1 MNLTHGPDGSIW
13 VTDYYREIIEDYSA
27 IPRHLQ
33 QQYGVYAGHDR
44 GRIYRLT
51 HRDAPRAPA
60 ADMSSLDTKA
70 LAQECAS
77 PLFWRRQTAQ
87 RLLVERGEKNAAPVL
102 RELLA
107 DKNSE
112 TSAVIIAL
120 RTLDQLGA
128 LTPAGVQPFLSHAD
142 EAVRIHALQLADH
155 WFAKDEGR
163 ALLDAALT
171 VAIAEQ
177 NPRVQI
183 QFALS
188 FGETRDQRAFA
199 MLARFVRER
208 LDVRWMDAAVLSS
221 LHGRGLE
228 MLSTLLRE
236 PGGSAPFLPPLAQS
250 IAARRDESELASTLN
265 LVATAKPNTQAAVLD
280 ALVKGR
286 KNAPRKPL
294 ADKSARV
301 ALATLAASPLNEVR
315 TAARALE
322 DTFVPAVANN
332 EALSSLG
339 QLPPPEQIS
348 DEMFRKFVKALAG
361 PRDLKHGHE
370 IFLQACAACHRIGN
384 EGKEAGPDLRGQVGM
399 AEESLLKD
407 ILMPGERIRPGY
419 ETTLV
424 QTRDGGATTGL
435 LKNDGATS
443 LTLVQPGGVEQVLLR
458 KDVMGVRRLA
468 TSLMPSFAEGLKP
481 SDVADLLAWLRSNPG
496 TGAPNAAAAP
506 GVNGGDSSSRA
517 DGRTAPPPDL
527 KRK

>member
-51 HRDAPRAPA
+51 HRDAPRVPA
-60 ADMSSLDTKA
+60 ADLSTLDAKA
-70 LAQECAS
+70 LARECAS

-87 RLLVERGEKNAAPVL
+87 RLLVERGEKNAAPTL

-107 DKNSE
+107 DKRADPSG
-112 TSAVIIAL
+112 IITAL

-128 LTPAGVQPFLSHAD
+128 LTPSDVQPFINHAD
-142 EAVRIHALQLADH
+142 AAVRIHTLQLADH
-155 WFAKDEGR
+155 WFAEAEGR
-163 ALLDAALT
+163 ALLDATLT
-171 VAIAEQ
+171 AAAAEP

-188 FGETRDQRAFA
+188 LGEARDPRAFA
-199 MLARFVRER
+199 MLARFTRDR
-208 LDVRWMDAAVLSS
+208 LGVRWMDAAVLSS

-228 MLSTLLRE
+228 MLGTLLRE

-250 IAARRDESELASTLN
+250 IAARRDESELAGTLN
-265 LVATAKPNTQAAVLD
+265 LVATAKPDTQAGVLD
-280 ALVKGR
+280 ALAKGR

-294 ADKSARV
+294 ADKSARA
-301 ALATLAASPLNEVR
+301 ALATLAASQVTGVR

-322 DTFVPAVANN
+322 DTFVVTVVDD
-332 EALSSLG
+332 ESLVSSG
-339 QLPPPEQIS
+339 QLPPVEQIS
-348 DEMFRKFVKALAG
+348 DETFRKFVTALAG
-361 PRDLKHGHE
+361 QRDLKHGHE

-384 EGKEAGPDLRGQVGM
+384 EGKEMGPDLLGQLGM

-407 ILMPGERIRPGY
+407 VLMPNERIRPGY

-424 QTRDGGATTGL
+424 QMTDGTAVTGI
-435 LKNDGATS
+435 LKDDGATS
-443 LTLVQPGGVEQVLLR
+443 LTLVLPNGVDQVVLR
-458 KDVMGVRRLA
+458 KGMTGVRWGEADHSART
-468 TSLMPSFAEGLKP
+468 TSAFH
-481 SDVADLLAWLRSNPG
+481 
-496 TGAPNAAAAP
+496 
-506 GVNGGDSSSRA
+506 
-517 DGRTAPPPDL
+517 
-527 KRK
+527 